1 LGQIDGARAPGQK
14 RRAALAQELRD
25 LKVVSKVVL
34 LCGVTLLCAG
44 GIFACLVL
52 ASGHKSS
59 LRDSGS
65 VSPPG
70 NGDEYVARV
79 ADCVAC
85 HSIPGGKVF
94 AGGLKMGTS
103 LGAIY
108 STNITPDPETGIG
121 RYSLADFD
129 LAVRHGIAKDG
140 HHLYPSMPYP
150 SYAKLADADVVSL
163 YRFFMKQVPPVHQAN
178 LANEIPALLSFRWPL
193 AFWNFIFAPSSGYV
207 AKPDHNAVWNR
218 GAYLVQGP
226 GHCGACHTPRGIGFQ
241 EKALD
246 DSGASFLAGAELDAW
261 YAPSLRSDIRTGL
274 GTWSTKDIG
283 EFLEH
288 GHNRVG
294 SAFGSMTDVISNS
307 TSYLSESDIQ
317 AIAVYLTSLAATSAQ
332 QAVAYDNVT
341 TDTLRSSPA
350 TQPGAAIYASDC
362 ASCHGFDAKGF
373 TSYMPAL
380 AGNPVVLDENP
391 SSLINV
397 VLNGSVPL
405 VVKGTPDAYRM
416 PQFRQQL
423 SDQDAA
429 EVITFMR
436 NRWGNQ
442 APAVTAAQVAKLRRT
457 TNPTSDQV
465 IILKMR

>member
-1 LGQIDGARAPGQK
+1 LTVSRA
-14 RRAALAQELRD
+14 
-25 LKVVSKVVL
+25 VV

-44 GIFACLVL
+44 GVFACLVL
-52 ASGHKSS
+52 ASGHKST
-59 LRDSGS
+59 LRDPGS
-65 VSPPG
+65 LSRPG
-70 NGDEYVARV
+70 NGDEYLARA

-85 HSIPGGKVF
+85 HSIPGGKGF
-94 AGGLKMGTS
+94 AGGLKMGTP

-121 RYSLADFD
+121 KYSLADFD

-140 HHLYPSMPYP
+140 HHLYPAMPYP
-150 SYAKLADADVVSL
+150 SYVKLADPDVVAL
-163 YRFFMKQVPPVHQAN
+163 YRFFMKQVPPVHQPN
-178 LANEIPALLSFRWPL
+178 LNSEIPALLSLRWPL
-193 AFWNFIFAPSSGYV
+193 AFWNFFFAPSVGYF
-207 AKPDHNAVWNR
+207 AKPDHDAVWNR

-226 GHCGACHTPRGIGFQ
+226 GHCGACHTPRGIGLQ

-246 DSGASFLAGAELDAW
+246 DSSANFLAGAELDAW
-261 YAPSLRSDIRTGL
+261 YAPSLRGDIRTGL

-283 EFLEH
+283 EFLKH
-288 GHNRVG
+288 GHNQVG
-294 SAFGSMTDVISNS
+294 SAFGSMTDVINNS
-307 TSYLSESDIQ
+307 TSYFSDSDID
-317 AIAVYLTSLAATSAQ
+317 AIAVYLKSFPATSAQ
-332 QAVAYDNVT
+332 QAVAYDNAT
-341 TDTLRSSPA
+341 TDALRNSPT

-373 TSYMPAL
+373 ISYMPAL

-405 VVKGTPDAYRM
+405 VTQGTPDAYRM

-429 EVITFMR
+429 DVITFMR

-442 APAVTAAQVAKLRRT
+442 APAVTATQVAKLRKT

>member
-1 LGQIDGARAPGQK
+1 
-14 RRAALAQELRD
+14 LR
-25 LKVVSKVVL
+25 VVSRTVV
-34 LCGVTLLCAG
+34 LCGVALLCAG

-52 ASGHKSS
+52 ASGHKST
-59 LRDSGS
+59 LRDPGS
-65 VSPPG
+65 ASLPR
-70 NGDEYVARV
+70 NGDEYLARA

-85 HSIPGGKVF
+85 HSIPGGKGF
-94 AGGLKMGTS
+94 AGGLKMGTP

-140 HHLYPSMPYP
+140 RPLYPAMPYP
-150 SYAKLADADVVSL
+150 SYVKLADADVVAL
-163 YRFFMKQVPPVHQAN
+163 YRFFKQQVPAVQQAN
-178 LANEIPALLSFRWPL
+178 LKSEIPALLSFRWPL
-193 AFWNFIFAPSSGYV
+193 AFWNFFFTPSASYI
-207 AKPDHNAVWNR
+207 ARRDHDAVWNR

-226 GHCGACHTPRGIGFQ
+226 GHCGACHTPRGIGMQ
-241 EKALD
+241 ERALD
-246 DSGASFLAGAELDAW
+246 DSSANFLAGAELDAW
-261 YAPSLRSDIRTGL
+261 YAPSLRGDMRTGL

-294 SAFGSMTDVISNS
+294 SAFGSMTDVINNS
-307 TSYLSESDIQ
+307 TSYFSDSDIQ
-317 AIAVYLTSLAATSAQ
+317 AIAVYLTSLSATSTQ
-332 QAVAYDNVT
+332 QAVAYDNAT
-341 TDTLRSSPA
+341 TDALRNSPT
-350 TQPGAAIYASDC
+350 TQPGAAIYATDC

-373 TSYMPAL
+373 ATYMPAL

-397 VLNGSVPL
+397 VLNGSLPL
-405 VVKGTPDAYRM
+405 VAQGSPDAYRM

-429 EVITFMR
+429 DVVTFMR

-442 APAVTAAQVAKLRRT
+442 APGVTATQVAKLRKT

>member
-1 LGQIDGARAPGQK
+1 MR
-14 RRAALAQELRD
+14 
-25 LKVVSKVVL
+25 VVSKAVL
-34 LCGVTLLCAG
+34 LGGVAVLCAG
-44 GIFACLVL
+44 GIFTCLVL

-59 LRDSGS
+59 LRDPGS

-70 NGDEYVARV
+70 SGDEYLARA

-85 HSIPGGKVF
+85 HSIPGGKGF
-94 AGGLKMGTS
+94 AGGLKMGTP

-129 LAVRHGIAKDG
+129 LAVRYGIAKDG
-140 HHLYPSMPYP
+140 RHLYPAMPYP
-150 SYAKLADADVVSL
+150 SYVKLADADVVAL

-178 LANEIPALLSFRWPL
+178 LKSEIPALLSFRRPL
-193 AFWNFIFAPSSGYV
+193 AFWNFFFSPSASYV
-207 AKPDHNAVWNR
+207 AKPEHDAVWNR

-226 GHCGACHTPRGIGFQ
+226 GHCGACHTPRGIGMQ

-246 DSGASFLAGAELDAW
+246 DSSANFLAGAELDAW
-261 YAPSLRSDIRTGL
+261 YAPSLRGDLRTGL

-283 EFLEH
+283 EFLAQ

-294 SAFGSMTDVISNS
+294 SAFGSMTDVINNS
-307 TSYLSESDIQ
+307 TSYFSDSDIQ
-317 AIAVYLTSLAATSAQ
+317 AIAIYLTSLSSTSAQ
-332 QAVAYDNVT
+332 QAVVYDNAT
-341 TDTLRSSPA
+341 TDKLRNSPA

-380 AGNPVVLDENP
+380 AGNPVVLDSNP

-405 VVKGTPDAYRM
+405 VAKGTPDAYRM

-429 EVITFMR
+429 DVITFMR

-442 APAVTAAQVAKLRRT
+442 APAVAAAQVAKLRET
-457 TNPTSDQV
+457 TNPSSDQV